1 MQRRGCP
8 FILLAF
14 FGSAAAA
21 LWAQDT
27 GVLAGTVTDSSGAVV
42 AGAAVLATNV
52 SNNFE
57 TATVTNS
64 EGIYRI
70 PFLRPGDYRVK
81 ITAPGFK
88 SFVRDSVEL
97 RIGATL
103 PINATMELGA
113 VAESVHVTGA
123 APLLETETSTTGT
136 VVSGEFFQRMP
147 LYQRHARAVLYL
159 TPGVNTNGLA
169 YAGSLGGFSINGGA
183 TGNIGYFEDGMYGVQ
198 PSGTNTTDTIL
209 STIEEAKVITT
220 VLPAEYG
227 HSAGGAIVIVKKS
240 GTNQLHGAAGLLFRE
255 GPMQHRRG
263 TV

>member
-1 MQRRGCP
+1 MRQQAYR
-8 FILLAF
+8 FLFLAF
-14 FGSAAAA
+14 FGFTTSHS
-21 LWAQDT
+21 WAQDT
-27 GVLAGTVTDSSGAVV
+27 GVLTGTVTDSSNAVV
-42 AGAAVLATNV
+42 AGAEVIAINV
-52 SNNFE
+52 ANNFE

-64 EGIYRI
+64 DGIYRI

-88 SFVRDSVEL
+88 SFVRDNVEL

-103 PINATMELGA
+103 PINATMELGT
-113 VAESVHVTGA
+113 VAESVHVSAA

-240 GTNQLHGAAGLLFRE
+240 GTNQGKNLLDT
-255 GPMQHRRG
+255 PC
-263 TV
+263 